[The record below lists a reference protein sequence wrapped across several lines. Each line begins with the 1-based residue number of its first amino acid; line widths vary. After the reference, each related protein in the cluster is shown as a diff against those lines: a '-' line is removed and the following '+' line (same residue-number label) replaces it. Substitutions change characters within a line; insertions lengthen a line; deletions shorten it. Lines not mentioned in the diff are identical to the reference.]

1 AKNGPI
7 VKYNMTVN
15 NTPYI
20 GCTRLANACKLLLF
34 EKPIAIIPKSGNP
47 TPVIANPNAAIN
59 SLVPEYCP
67 NSAGNIKFPAPKKS
81 ANNVNLKQ
89 YNSSEII
96 LNPLKSSYLILFIYA
111 DFSEYFKY
119 YKSFMYTR
127 IDRVLLSIYIIN

>member
-1 AKNGPI
+1 
-7 VKYNMTVN
+7 MTVN

-67 NSAGNIKFPAPKKS
+67 NSAGNIKFPAPKKRDRKS
-81 ANNVNLKQ
+81 TRL
-89 YNSSEII
+89 NSSHVAISYAVFC
-96 LNPLKSSYLILFIYA
+96 LKKKKKIQSNIYSYPTYIELIQR
-111 DFSEYFKY
+111 
-119 YKSFMYTR
+119 TQ
-127 IDRVLLSIYIIN
+127 